1 MTIFPINKSCT
12 FSKWL
17 LVFYTRKCKT
27 LLYIKFN
34 VFTSFAPL
42 CWTFQSTNHTFA
54 FIIVSIQAKTQVFGW
69 TDPIPSSFTT
79 HKNSQDKDFFACFT
93 SILSELVCDSQLD
106 WTDGDG
112 QCGISVKRLRKHAE
126 TSRNLQPFLTL
137 LRSKFGTDSK
147 VEVFFWLLLR
157 GHIFKQQ
164 ACQTWV

>member
-17 LVFYTRKCKT
+17 LVFYTRKCKP

-42 CWTFQSTNHTFA
+42 CWTFQSTNHTFQ

-112 QCGISVKRLRKHAE
+112 QCGISVKRLRKPPG
-126 TSRNLQPFLTL
+126 TSNPFWHYWGRNLGQAVKLKL
-137 LRSKFGTDSK
+137 
-147 VEVFFWLLLR
+147 FFWLLLR